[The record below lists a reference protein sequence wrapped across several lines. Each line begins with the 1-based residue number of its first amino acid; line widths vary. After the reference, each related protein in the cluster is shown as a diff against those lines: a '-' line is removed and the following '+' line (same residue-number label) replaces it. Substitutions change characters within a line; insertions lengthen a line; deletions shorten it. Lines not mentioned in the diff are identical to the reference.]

1 MHVKP
6 ELGTLMADRED
17 PVIHAGGS
25 YKMLGQASMQS
36 PPPQPD
42 LLNGVMLEK

>member
-6 ELGTLMADRED
+6 ELETLMADRED
-17 PVIHAGGS
+17 PVIHAGGN

-36 PPPQPD
+36 TPPQLD
-42 LLNGVMLEK
+42 VLNGVMLEE